1 MNQTSNSLVHFAC
14 ALLTDTHGF
23 LGSYGPSGELNAH
36 STSDSAPA
44 ESFRGHHGRTRPPD
58 SSAAAPWSWSAIGKP
73 AEPPLLPMPSPPLYQ
88 SAWPQSMPTLSIPT
102 PPSSTPL
109 PAYDYSQHFSRQV
122 AATYAYGYLQEM
134 YPCAPADPSSAGL
147 NLSRHEIL
155 SSRVATAK
163 TRDPLPGAGKALGVS
178 KNTLK
183 TASRKPRVK
192 CRQEREDELQK
203 QVDLVER
210 ENQKL
215 QKIGKALSHDI
226 RRLKCKSRN
235 LTREKLLERA
245 NLSVTLSRNLAAAVD
260 CIGTAPLLKDEVNEI
275 RKCLSGCASEVVTI
289 VVGARGAEEL
299 RQT

>member
-1 MNQTSNSLVHFAC
+1 
-14 ALLTDTHGF
+14 
-23 LGSYGPSGELNAH
+23 
-36 STSDSAPA
+36 
-44 ESFRGHHGRTRPPD
+44 
-58 SSAAAPWSWSAIGKP
+58 
-73 AEPPLLPMPSPPLYQ
+73 
-88 SAWPQSMPTLSIPT
+88 MPTLSILT

-122 AATYAYGYLQEM
+122 AAIYAYGYLHEM

-147 NLSRHEIL
+147 NLSRQEIL

-163 TRDPLPGAGKALGVS
+163 TRDPLAGAGKALGVS

-203 QVDLVER
+203 RVDLL
-210 ENQKL
+210 ENENLKL
-215 QKIGKALSHDI
+215 QKIGQALSHDI
-226 RRLKCKSRN
+226 RRLKCESRN

-245 NLSVTLSRNLAAAVD
+245 NRSVTLSRNLAAAVD